1 MVIVF
6 LSNIEK
12 MSIRDF
18 LFVYNVMLVL
28 AESVSGASRHG
39 AVFAVRVRS
48 W

>member
-1 MVIVF
+1 MIIVF

-28 AESVSGASRHG
+28 AESVGGASHHCT
-39 AVFAVRVRS
+39 VFVVQV
-48 W
+48 